1 MTSYEIDRTQRV
13 AAYSTNGRCR
23 RDSRPTR
30 GSLPRYNDPVE
41 YQRARHIGE
50 IIRERD
56 NLSALGLTAPS
67 SPKRDVLKIPRLL
80 LGGTLDVLATIG
92 WFVTLPFI
100 TCDDRALIARA
111 QSGG

>member
-1 MTSYEIDRTQRV
+1 MEH
-13 AAYSTNGRCR
+13 
-23 RDSRPTR
+23 
-30 GSLPRYNDPVE
+30 
-41 YQRARHIGE
+41 QRARHISE

-56 NLSALGLTAPS
+56 NLSALGLTAPL

-100 TCDDRALIARA
+100 TRDDLALIARE
-111 QSGG
+111 QSRG

>member
-1 MTSYEIDRTQRV
+1 MEH
-13 AAYSTNGRCR
+13 
-23 RDSRPTR
+23 
-30 GSLPRYNDPVE
+30 
-41 YQRARHIGE
+41 QRARHIGE

-56 NLSALGLTAPS
+56 NLSALGLTAPP

-80 LGGTLDVLATIG
+80 LGAMLNLLVTIG

-100 TCDDRALIARA
+100 THGDRALTSRA

>member
-1 MTSYEIDRTQRV
+1 MEH
-13 AAYSTNGRCR
+13 
-23 RDSRPTR
+23 
-30 GSLPRYNDPVE
+30 
-41 YQRARHIGE
+41 QRARHIGE

-56 NLSALGLTAPS
+56 NLSALGLTAPL
-67 SPKRDVLKIPRLL
+67 SPNRDVLKIPRLL

-100 TCDDRALIARA
+100 TRDDRALTSRA